1 MNALIPED
9 FNLHIETTGNI
20 FGQNHGDSKLVSME
34 TLLHSKD
41 GSINVRK
48 LRSDKCSLKGDG
60 V

>member
-48 LRSDKCSLKGDG
+48 LRSDKCSL
-60 V
+60 